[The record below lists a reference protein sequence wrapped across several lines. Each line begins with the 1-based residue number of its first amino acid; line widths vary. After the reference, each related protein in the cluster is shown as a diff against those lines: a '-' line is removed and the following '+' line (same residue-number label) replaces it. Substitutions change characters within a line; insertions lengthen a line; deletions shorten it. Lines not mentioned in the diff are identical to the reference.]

1 MVVIF
6 TLSSSVHGEKD
17 PCWES
22 VPGLMA
28 TPLKKG
34 KKACTECRQQKAK
47 CDVYLNPG
55 QPCSRCLRVKADCV
69 VSDPFKREHKRKRLS
84 DLQRES
90 DELRQR
96 LQTWQSVD
104 PDPSAGMSLL
114 TAAAEIG
121 GRGGPSSD
129 SFSMS
134 PQVSSESYTPQLLA
148 PHGLTSTTPAPVPA
162 PNANVPTL
170 PRTLNGVQVAANE
183 IDDLFDLFFRH
194 FSQFFPILRPKTK
207 PNAYY
212 AQSPLLFWA
221 IIGSSCRAYPQNP
234 TLMIA
239 LARSIVEMA
248 FLSALSKSPPWYNIQ
263 AILLILTW
271 PFPRG
276 DHPEVGLPL
285 GGMLLHI
292 AMQNGLHI
300 PLSSHEFCRVQ
311 LPVPSEADLL
321 RRSELWALSVMTYQ
335 RVCMQ
340 KGQLPRVNQAQDP
353 SQRSAI
359 FEKIP
364 PWMSLKLR
372 CQDLIARSS
381 EMLLKNG
388 LGFMSV
394 DREQSLDALLLS
406 YENETKDLELQA
418 HTDDQRFDV
427 FFCRLTI
434 QSFHFY
440 KIQTI
445 ASSGCC
451 PRIVTTACNVIDY
464 VQSLT
469 DRVASLTMLPNQI
482 AWGLLLAATSLT
494 RILKSQ
500 SAAEGVETIRAR
512 SSLFTAINLAK
523 QMSVDSADL
532 SAKTV
537 TVLTSIWNSN
547 KAFRKAD
554 GTDFTTLRIRGR
566 LALSPVLD
574 AVWWWRDEF
583 DPQSRVRAI
592 IDPRSGRGYSYSQSS
607 SMKENNGETEDGNEM
622 NRLGTGATLSSGDA
636 HDLEDPLMINEQFI
650 ADLEW
655 AFGDDAFFSLDPLPP
670 NWASTTTLF

>member
-183 IDDLFDLFFRH
+183 IDDLFDL
-194 FSQFFPILRPKTK
+194 
-207 PNAYY
+207 
-212 AQSPLLFWA
+212 
-221 IIGSSCRAYPQNP
+221 
-234 TLMIA
+234 
-239 LARSIVEMA
+239 
-248 FLSALSKSPPWYNIQ
+248 
-263 AILLILTW
+263 
-271 PFPRG
+271 
-276 DHPEVGLPL
+276 
-285 GGMLLHI
+285 
-292 AMQNGLHI
+292 
-300 PLSSHEFCRVQ
+300 HEFCRVQ

-418 HTDDQRFDV
+418 HTGKPPISDLRDS
-427 FFCRLTI
+427 FC
-434 QSFHFY
+434 FHFY

-592 IDPRSGRGYSYSQSS
+592 IDPRSGRGYS
-607 SMKENNGETEDGNEM
+607 
-622 NRLGTGATLSSGDA
+622 
-636 HDLEDPLMINEQFI
+636 
-650 ADLEW
+650 
-655 AFGDDAFFSLDPLPP
+655 
-670 NWASTTTLF
+670 LFNPHP